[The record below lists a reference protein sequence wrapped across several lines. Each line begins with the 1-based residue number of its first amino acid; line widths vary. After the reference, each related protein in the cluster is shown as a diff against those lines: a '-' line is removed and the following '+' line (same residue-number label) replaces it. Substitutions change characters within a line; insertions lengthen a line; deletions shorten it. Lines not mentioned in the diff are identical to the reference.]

1 MMKVRG
7 FPLVR
12 CAKMDKTLL
21 NKVKQFEDM
30 HQMCKV
36 LAKSLSQEL
45 KGKPCILNEQYF
57 KRMSEL
63 SDDDL
68 EYFSKRPNKLFT
80 EENTGLIID
89 AVVDSSRRGEP
100 SLVVRVIDSN
110 GLKQCVAFDVIDIL

>member
-7 FPLVR
+7 FLLAR
-12 CAKMDKTLL
+12 CAKMDNTIL
-21 NKVKQFEDM
+21 NKVKQYEDM